1 MTPPAPYTHPKRPSM
16 AAAPPGMI
24 LVMKM
29 PGSSGMWGLSI
40 PPAMLKPRPELPCG
54 KPHAAPVPRGH
65 LLAGSA
71 GLRAASPPAAPPL
84 QHPPWSGRAAG
95 AWLRGGRRSSARA
108 LGAEHPTDGA
118 GAWEPPGPPSPPRL
132 CRETEAGSERGGTRG
147 WSLAEQTSPRW
158 RLPRRRH
165 RQHSPCGE
173 AGLGPTTSI
182 CPLRPPRLRVPAG
195 WRLLQRYVGSRRHET
210 SGSLVSP
217 AVLLPNSAL
226 GQRRGL

>member
-1 MTPPAPYTHPKRPSM
+1 M
-16 AAAPPGMI
+16 
-24 LVMKM
+24 VMKM

-132 CRETEAGSERGGTRG
+132 CRETEAGSERGGRG
-147 WSLAEQTSPRW
+147 GGPWRSKPPLAGGSPGGDTDSTARAEKW
-158 RLPRRRH
+158 GLDRPPASVPCAPRGSGCRLAGG
-165 RQHSPCGE
+165 SCN
-173 AGLGPTTSI
+173 ATLGLGAVKQAA
-182 CPLRPPRLRVPAG
+182 PLSAP
-195 WRLLQRYVGSRRHET
+195 QCCCQT
-210 SGSLVSP
+210 
-217 AVLLPNSAL
+217 LP
-226 GQRRGL
+226 